1 MNAGKWQRA
10 LGLAGVALVLSAA
23 AQVAVAE
30 DYPGSQ
36 PVRLIVGS
44 TPGGG
49 GDAVARL
56 VAESF
61 GKHLGASIT
70 VENRPGAGGNIATTM
85 VARST
90 PDGHTLYFAYPSLVI
105 NPAIMPTMPFD
116 TKKELRSIGK
126 IGNNQSVLLARAG
139 LPIKDFKG
147 FLKEIKAN
155 PGKYSFAGLQS
166 SSQYIAG
173 LLLARQF
180 DLDLLNVPY
189 KGNAGAMNDL
199 VGGQV
204 DFIFNTVGVSQPFVE
219 KGTLNALA
227 VAGKK
232 RTALLPDVPTISEA
246 SGQDFVAEGWY
257 AIIAPAGTP
266 DAIVDKATQA
276 LKAALAEP
284 GVVQRLT
291 ALGVDVDYQT
301 PKQFDA
307 FVASEV
313 DRWGEVAQRV
323 NLSGQGAAK

>member
-1 MNAGKWQRA
+1 MNVGKWQRT
-10 LGLAGVALVLSAA
+10 LGGAGVTLALLATG
-23 AQVAVAE
+23 QVTMAE
-30 DYPGSQ
+30 EYPGSQ

-49 GDAVARL
+49 GDSVARL

-61 GKHLGASIT
+61 GKHLGASVT

-85 VARST
+85 VARSN

-105 NPAIMPTMPFD
+105 NPAIMPSMPFD

-126 IGNNQSVLLARAG
+126 IGNNQSVLLARPG
-139 LPIKDFKG
+139 LPIQNFKE
-147 FLKEIKAN
+147 FLKETKAN

-173 LLLARQF
+173 LLLAQQF
-180 DLDLLNVPY
+180 GLDLLNVPY

-199 VGGQV
+199 IGGQV

-219 KGTLNALA
+219 KGTLKALA
-227 VAGKK
+227 VAGKN
-232 RTALLPDVPTISEA
+232 RTALFPDVPTISEA

-257 AIIAPAGTP
+257 AIVVPVGTP
-266 DAIVDKATQA
+266 DAIVDKASEA
-276 LKAALAEP
+276 LKAALVEP
-284 GVVQRLT
+284 TVVQKLT

-307 FVASEV
+307 FVATEV
-313 DRWGEVAQRV
+313 DRWSEVAQRV